1 MKIRFIAKKIPI
13 YYIILLFLTLFFLS
27 FKMLYSNEILLN
39 CNIQNVNKINNK
51 KNLPELFRKKI
62 NIYEKEVVEEKFLHF
77 DKIVHYGENEI
88 ILTNNIYETY
98 SVYDLNSNI
107 WTTYDSQSILIYK
120 CSKQK
125 SVSE

>member
-1 MKIRFIAKKIPI
+1 M
-13 YYIILLFLTLFFLS
+13 FLLS
-27 FKMLYSNEILLN
+27 FKALYGNEILLN
-39 CNIQNVNKINNK
+39 GNIQNANKINNK
-51 KNLPELFRKKI
+51 KNLPQLFIKKI
-62 NIYEKEVVEEKFLHF
+62 NIYKKEIIEEKFLHF
-77 DKIVHYGENEI
+77 DKIVHPGENEI
-88 ILTNNIYETY
+88 IFTNNIYETY